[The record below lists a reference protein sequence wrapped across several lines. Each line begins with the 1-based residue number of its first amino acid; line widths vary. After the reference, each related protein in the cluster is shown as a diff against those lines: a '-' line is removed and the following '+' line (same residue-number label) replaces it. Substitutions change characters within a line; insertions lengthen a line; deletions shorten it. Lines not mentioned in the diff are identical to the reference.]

1 MAILNTSIADFIA
14 NSERLIVTVADNA
27 VELGYLEPSRAQLA
41 LLVEGVKESR
51 FRQGALKAQTQQAS
65 RDLGNFLTEG
75 RELATRLR
83 NSIRGQYGV
92 TTEKLVEFGLQPRRS
107 PSKAKAPKTAPPS
120 PALDAGSSQ
129 EGTSDKPPT
138 T

>member
-14 NSERLIVTVADNA
+14 NSERLIVTVADNP
-27 VELGYLEPSRAQLA
+27 VELAHLEPSRAQLA
-41 LLVEGVKESR
+41 LMVQGVKESR
-51 FRQGALKAQTQQAS
+51 IRQGVLKAQTQQAS

-83 NSIRGQYGV
+83 NSIRGQYGM

-107 PSKAKAPKTAPPS
+107 PKAKAPKTAPPS

-129 EGTSDKPPT
+129 EGTSDKPST
-138 T
+138 S